1 LSSIL
6 LKQNKMR
13 LLFIV
18 FLLLTA
24 FWSFGQL
31 PDTLTLY
38 ECYEQ
43 SVINYPVV
51 KQKEFI
57 KDSYANKIRNINTN
71 WYPSLLL
78 NGQATY
84 QSDVVDIPVQGLE
97 LPSQPHDQ
105 YKLYLEL
112 NQQIYDGGSNKSYR
126 NIENTNFEI
135 GLKQIDV
142 ELSSL
147 KRRITGVYFSI
158 LLLGKQKDLLDL
170 TLEELYEK
178 SVVVESGVEN
188 GVLLPADKNVLEA
201 EILKLKQKVLD
212 TELGKET
219 LLKVLGELTGI
230 QLDTGIYLVLPES
243 DLAYESVSIRPELE
257 LFDLH
262 KKHADLNTRLLSTV
276 NRPKFFAFSQA
287 GYGKPGLNMLNEE
300 FDTYYLIGLG
310 FRWSFFDW
318 GDNKRKAKIL
328 YSQKEIIDTKIE
340 TFEKNLNI
348 SLENEIANITKYKR
362 SVELDK
368 QIVELRTQVKE
379 SSFSQLENGVIT
391 STDFLTELNAET
403 QAKLQLETHIILL
416 QQSVFNYLT
425 LKGEI

>member
-1 LSSIL
+1 LLLIL

-13 LLFIV
+13 LNFIV
-18 FLLLTA
+18 FLLLTS
-24 FWSFGQL
+24 FWSFGRL
-31 PDTLTLY
+31 SDTLTLY

-43 SVINYPVV
+43 AVINYPVV
-51 KQKEFI
+51 KQKEFV
-57 KDSYANKIRNINTN
+57 KDAYMNKIKNIRTD

-78 NGQATY
+78 NGQTTY

-105 YKLYLEL
+105 YKLYLEI
-112 NQQIYDGGSNKSYR
+112 NQQIYDGGTNKSYK
-126 NIENTNFEI
+126 NIEDANFEI
-135 GLKQIDV
+135 EMKQIEV

-147 KRRITGVYFSI
+147 KRRITQVYFSV
-158 LLLGKQKDLLDL
+158 LLLEKQQDLLNL
-170 TLEELYEK
+170 TLDELHEK
-178 SVVVESGVEN
+178 SIVVVSGVEN
-188 GVLLPADKNVLEA
+188 GILLPADRNVLQA
-201 EILKLKQKVLD
+201 EILRLEQKVLD
-212 TELGKET
+212 TQLDKET
-219 LLKVLGELTGI
+219 MLKVLGELTGI
-230 QLDTGIYLVLPES
+230 EVNTGTYLVLPES
-243 DLAYESVSIRPELE
+243 DLEYENIYMRPEFE

-262 KKHADLNTRLLSTV
+262 KKQTDLNSKLLSTM

-310 FRWSFFDW
+310 FRWSFFNW
-318 GDNKRKAKIL
+318 GDTKRKAKIL

-348 SLENEIANITKYKR
+348 SLENEIANITKYER

-368 QIVELRTQVKE
+368 QIVQLRTEVKE
-379 SSFSQLENGVIT
+379 SSFSRLKNGVIT

-403 QAKLQLETHIILL
+403 QAKLQLETHLILL

>member
-1 LSSIL
+1 
-6 LKQNKMR
+6 MR
-13 LLFIV
+13 LIYIV
-18 FLLLTA
+18 LLLLTVS
-24 FWSFGQL
+24 WSFGQL
-31 PDTLTLY
+31 SDTLTLY

-43 SVINYPVV
+43 AVINYPVV

-57 KDSYANKIRNINTN
+57 KDAYMNKIKNIKSN
-71 WYPSLLL
+71 WYPSFLL
-78 NGQATY
+78 NGQTTY
-84 QSDVVDIPVQGLE
+84 QSDVVDIPVQGLQM
-97 LPSQPHDQ
+97 PSQPHDQ

-112 NQQIYDGGSNKSYR
+112 NQQIYDGGTNKSYK

-135 GLKQIDV
+135 ELKQIEV

-147 KRRITGVYFSI
+147 KRRITQVYFSI
-158 LLLGKQKDLLDL
+158 LLLEKQYDLLNL
-170 TLEELYEK
+170 TLDELREK
-178 SVVVESGVEN
+178 SIVVESGVEN
-188 GVLLPADKNVLEA
+188 GILLPADRNVLQA
-201 EILKLKQKVLD
+201 EILRLEQKVLD
-212 TELGKET
+212 VELGKET
-219 LLKVLGELTGI
+219 MLKVLGELTGI
-230 QLDTGIYLVLPES
+230 ELNTGTYLVLPES
-243 DLAYESVSIRPELE
+243 DLAYENIKMRPEFE

-262 KKHADLNTRLLSTV
+262 KKQTDLNSKLLSTM

-287 GYGKPGLNMLNEE
+287 GYGKPGLNMLSEE

-318 GDNKRKAKIL
+318 GNIKRKAKIL

-348 SLENEIANITKYKR
+348 SLENEIANIRKYEK

-368 QIVELRTQVKE
+368 QIVQLRTEVKE
-379 SSFSQLENGVIT
+379 NSFSRLENGVIT

>member
-1 LSSIL
+1 
-6 LKQNKMR
+6 MR
-13 LLFIV
+13 FICIV
-18 FLLLTA
+18 FLLLTSL
-24 FWSFGQL
+24 WSFSQQS
-31 PDTLTLY
+31 DTLTLY
-38 ECYEQ
+38 ECYDQ
-43 SVINYPVV
+43 AVINYPVV

-57 KDSYANKIRNINTN
+57 KDAFTNKIKNIRTN

-78 NGQATY
+78 NGQSTY
-84 QSDVVDIPVQGLE
+84 QSDVVDIPVQGFQ

-105 YKLYLEL
+105 YKLYFEL
-112 NQQIYDGGSNKSYR
+112 NQQIYDGGTNKSYK

-135 GLKQIDV
+135 ELQQIDV

-147 KRRITGVYFSI
+147 KRRITQVYFSV
-158 LLLGKQKDLLDL
+158 LLLEKQYDLLNL
-170 TLEELYEK
+170 TLDELREK
-178 SVVVESGVEN
+178 SIVAESGIEN
-188 GVLLPADKNVLEA
+188 GILLPADKNVLQA
-201 EILKLKQKVLD
+201 EILNLEQKVLGV
-212 TELGKET
+212 ELDKET
-219 LLKVLGELTGI
+219 MLKVLGELTGI
-230 QLDTGIYLVLPES
+230 ELNTGIYLVLPES
-243 DLAYESVSIRPELE
+243 DLAHDNINMRPEFE

-262 KKHADLNTRLLSTV
+262 KKQTDLNSKLLSTM

-287 GYGKPGLNMLNEE
+287 GYGKPGLNILNEE

-318 GDNKRKAKIL
+318 GDTKRKAKIL

-348 SLENEIANITKYKR
+348 SLDNEIANIRKYER

-368 QIVELRTQVKE
+368 RIVQLRTEVKE
-379 SSFSQLENGVIT
+379 SSFSRLKNGVIT

>member
-1 LSSIL
+1 MKLI
-6 LKQNKMR
+6 
-13 LLFIV
+13 FIV
-18 FLLLTA
+18 FLLLTS

-31 PDTLTLY
+31 SDTLTLY

-43 SVINYPVV
+43 AVINYPVV

-57 KDSYANKIRNINTN
+57 KDAYTNKIKNIRTN

-78 NGQATY
+78 NGQTTY
-84 QSDVVDIPVQGLE
+84 QSDVIDIPVQGLE

-105 YKLYLEL
+105 YKLYFEI
-112 NQQIYDGGSNKSYR
+112 NQQIYDGGTNKSYK

-135 GLKQIDV
+135 EMKQIEV

-147 KRRITGVYFSI
+147 KRRITQVYFSV
-158 LLLGKQKDLLDL
+158 LLLGKKQDLLNL
-170 TLEELYEK
+170 TLDELHEK
-178 SVVVESGVEN
+178 LIAVESGVEN
-188 GVLLPADKNVLEA
+188 GILLPADKSVLKA
-201 EILKLKQKVLD
+201 EILRLEQKVLD
-212 TELGKET
+212 TGLDKET
-219 LLKVLGELTGI
+219 MLKVLGELTGI
-230 QLDTGIYLVLPES
+230 ELHANTYLDLPES
-243 DLAYESVSIRPELE
+243 DLEYENIYMRPEFE

-262 KKHADLNTRLLSTV
+262 KKQTDLNSKLLSTM

-310 FRWSFFDW
+310 FRWSFFNW
-318 GDNKRKAKIL
+318 GDTKRKAKIL

-340 TFEKNLNI
+340 AFEKNLNI

-368 QIVELRTQVKE
+368 QIVQLRTEVKE
-379 SSFSQLENGVIT
+379 SSFSRLKNGVIT